1 MHINVYIYIKFLI
14 NSSTYQLVNLST
26 YQLINSSTCQLVN
39 SSTRKL
45 PQYSSFFKFGFAVR
59 SVDGIG

>member
-14 NSSTYQLVNLST
+14 NSLTCQLINLST
-26 YQLINSSTCQLVN
+26 HQLVN
-39 SSTRKL
+39 SSTRQL

>member
-1 MHINVYIYIKFLI
+1 MNIKNAYKRLHLYKI
-14 NSSTYQLVNLST
+14 PHQLVNLST
-26 YQLINSSTCQLVN
+26 YQLVN
-39 SSTRKL
+39 LSTRKL

>member
-1 MHINVYIYIKFLI
+1 MNIKNAYKRLHLYKI
-14 NSSTYQLVNLST
+14 PHQLVNLST